1 MEPGGSKAN
10 SVLPLSKIFMTV
22 NLLPLIVASDTARWL
37 PMTDREDVVIIGG
50 DERGKNGYG
59 GGKTVNRR

>member
-1 MEPGGSKAN
+1 MA
-10 SVLPLSKIFMTV
+10 V
-22 NLLPLIVASDTARWL
+22 NLLPLIVASDTARGL
-37 PMTDREDVVIIGG
+37 PMTDREDVVKIGG